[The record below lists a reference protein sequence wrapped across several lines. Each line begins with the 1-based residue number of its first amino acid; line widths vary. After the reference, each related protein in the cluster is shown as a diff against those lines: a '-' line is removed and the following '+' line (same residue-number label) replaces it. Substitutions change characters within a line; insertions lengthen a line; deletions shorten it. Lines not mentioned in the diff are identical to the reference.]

1 MTAARLHRRL
11 TAGMGL
17 AALAAYAAGAGWTA
31 DVGIAAAALG
41 GAIIHPPSAR
51 WSALIERGTRIL
63 IVGLC
68 AWMLYVAFVLSADF
82 MPAVMAMLLLLLGG
96 ESLRSLETRNDGRL
110 YLLSFSLLVAATAFY
125 PGLPFAAAFVA
136 FIVLATLA
144 MMAGHLRRQAERF
157 HAPDVRVSRR
167 MAGAMAGLSAVT
179 LTVAVGL
186 FILFPR
192 LPRTWNVQGRNGDG
206 EVMAGFSDEVSLGQL
221 GGRLSSNPEVA
232 LRVEFADSVPAD
244 AERMHWRGR
253 SFDHFDGVRW
263 SRTRGLPGPAMPG
276 PAYLARWGG
285 TSRRARIFGGPSGA
299 EVLFGPH
306 PVLAVQARSAIRAFQ
321 EPSGDV
327 LYFGSDVPVYTVFYG
342 PEAPSDERL
351 RAARRPDTR
360 LLNPYLQTPGF
371 TPAMK
376 RLADSLT
383 APYADRLDKA
393 RSVERYFREN
403 FGYTLDLPR
412 TRDEGTLE
420 GFIFR
425 RRQAHCEYFSTAMVM
440 LMRTAGI
447 PARNVTGFL
456 GGEWNQTGG
465 YLAVTGNDAHSWV
478 EVWFSGLG
486 WVTFDPTPP
495 SRDDLVN
502 RETGEAW
509 AWPLRFWFDGMEH
522 RWYRWVLDYDLD
534 KQLGMARR
542 LGDLFERDRA
552 RAFGDDGKRA
562 PFRAPP
568 MLPVAIAIGVAA
580 AAVIWMRRGRTGPR
594 SPEQRA
600 YLALRRVYGRMGM
613 EGGGPLEFAERLAR
627 DAAPGRRPA
636 GELVRLYLRARFAG
650 EDIGEAGRTR
660 MRAALAEARA
670 ELRAARRD
678 RPAAP
683 AASPPPSPPRDRER
697 AGV

>member
-1 MTAARLHRRL
+1 MTAAHLHRRL

-17 AALAAYAAGAGWTA
+17 SALAAYAAGAGWTA
-31 DVGIAAAALG
+31 DVMVAAAALG
-41 GAIIHPPSAR
+41 VAIARPPSPR
-51 WSALIERGTRIL
+51 WSVVIERATRIL
-63 IVGLC
+63 ILGLC

-96 ESLRSLETRNDGRL
+96 ESLRSLDTRNDGRL

-136 FIVLATLA
+136 FIVLTTLA

-167 MAGAMAGLSAVT
+167 MAGGVAALSAVT

-192 LPRTWNVQGRNGDG
+192 LPRTWNVQGRNGG
-206 EVMAGFSDEVSLGQL
+206 AVTMAGFSDEVRLGQL

-232 LRVEFADSVPAD
+232 LRVEFPEGAPANAD
-244 AERMHWRGR
+244 RMHWRGR
-253 SFDHFDGVRW
+253 SFDRFDGERW
-263 SRTRGLPGPAMPG
+263 TRTRGLPGPAMSG

-285 TSRRARIFGGPSGA
+285 TPQRARIFGGPEGA
-299 EVLFGPH
+299 DVLFGPH
-306 PVLAVQARSAIRAFQ
+306 PVLAVQPKSAIRAFQ
-321 EPSGDV
+321 EPSGDI
-327 LYFGSDVPVYTVFYG
+327 LYFGTDVPVYTVFYG
-342 PEAPSDERL
+342 RERPSDEQI
-351 RAARRPDTR
+351 RAQLRPDSR
-360 LLNPYLQTPGF
+360 LLTPYLQTPRF
-371 TPAMK
+371 SPAMQ

-383 APYADRLDKA
+383 APYPERMDKA
-393 RSVERYFREN
+393 RAVERYFREN
-403 FGYTLDLPR
+403 YGYTLDLPR
-412 TRDEGTLE
+412 TRDEGTVE

-425 RRQAHCEYFSTAMVM
+425 RREAHCEYFSTAMVM
-440 LMRTAGI
+440 LLRTAGV

-456 GGEWNQTGG
+456 GGEWNPTGG

-478 EVWFSGLG
+478 EVWFGGLG

-502 RETGEAW
+502 RETGDAW

-542 LGDLFERDRA
+542 LGDLFERNRA
-552 RAFGDDGKRA
+552 EAFGADGKRA

-568 MLPVAIAIGVAA
+568 LVPVAVALAVAA
-580 AAVIWMRRGRTGPR
+580 AAVVWMRRGRTGPR

-600 YLALRRVYGRMGM
+600 YLALRRVYARSGVQ
-613 EGGGPLEFAERLAR
+613 GGGPLQFAERLAR
-627 DAAPGRRPA
+627 DRAPGWRPA

-650 EDIGEAGRTR
+650 EQIGDAGRAR
-660 MRAALAEARA
+660 IRDALAEARA
-670 ELRAARRD
+670 EVRAARRGGAG
-678 RPAAP
+678 PGASASAP
-683 AASPPPSPPRDRER
+683 AARER
-697 AGV
+697 EHAGV